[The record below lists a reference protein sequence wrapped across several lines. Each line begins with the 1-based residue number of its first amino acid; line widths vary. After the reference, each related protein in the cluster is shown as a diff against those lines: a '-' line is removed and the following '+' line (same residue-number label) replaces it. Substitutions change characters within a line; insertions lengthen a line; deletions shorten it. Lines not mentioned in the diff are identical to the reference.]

1 MSTTLKGQWI
11 ELAKIRNWLT
21 DQLPAET
28 DREIR
33 DYLFEARQAIGFAM
47 LHLERVEY
55 RTGGSNSENQV
66 EEPPASGGDGG
77 LMTND

>member
-1 MSTTLKGQWI
+1 MSKTLKGQWI
-11 ELAKIRNWLT
+11 ELSKIRGWIF

-47 LHLERVEY
+47 IHLERVEY
-55 RTGGSNSENQV
+55 RTSEYYPYS
-66 EEPPASGGDGG
+66 EDKGE
-77 LMTND
+77 

>member
-1 MSTTLKGQWI
+1 MNQTLKEKWI
-11 ELAKIRNWLT
+11 ELAKIRAWIT

-28 DREIR
+28 DREVR

-55 RTGGSNSENQV
+55 RTGGDYSDSGDQV
-66 EEPPASGGDGG
+66 E
-77 LMTND
+77 